1 MYKEVKL
8 KMIRDHNGSQNTL
21 IRMKMSDHTKN
32 QVFISKQQRFPQIN
46 SNNNEKPGPGTYGD
60 PLAMSRSI

>member
-32 QVFISKQQRFPQIN
+32 QVFISKQ
-46 SNNNEKPGPGTYGD
+46 
-60 PLAMSRSI
+60 